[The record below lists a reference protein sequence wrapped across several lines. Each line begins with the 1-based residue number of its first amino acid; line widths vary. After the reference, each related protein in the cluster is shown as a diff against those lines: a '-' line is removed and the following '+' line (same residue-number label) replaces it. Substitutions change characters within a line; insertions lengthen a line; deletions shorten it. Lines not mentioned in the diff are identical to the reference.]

1 MAMTK
6 GIGSFLLGAA
16 LVLVAGCERAEPQ
29 AEQGGTPALEESSS
43 QEATAEQGQ
52 VAEEEPQRPPGHSME
67 SIFASLDWNEDG
79 MIDCGELRQSE
90 CFGNGGELF
99 AEEVGYT
106 TPLSPAACSRNEAC
120 AALLARGMEFDESLI
135 TRDELVTAF
144 MQLDADGDGVVSCAE
159 VPDAA
164 VCVDGDESDEVAFND
179 CIGDMGCQ
187 TQIPFE
193 GWPGAAED
201 DEENED
207 EEPAEDAAGEEE
219 EPAE

>member
-1 MAMTK
+1 MSKKNLAWNV
-6 GIGSFLLGAA
+6 ILC
-16 LVLVAGCERAEPQ
+16 VAVTLSWGCERAEAPGEPSTR
-29 AEQGGTPALEESSS
+29 AEPSS
-43 QEATAEQGQ
+43 QGQATEPDEPE
-52 VAEEEPQRPPGHSME
+52 EEEPPPPPGHSME
-67 SIFASLDWNEDG
+67 SIFASLDWDEDG

-120 AALLARGMEFDESLI
+120 AALLARGMEFDETLI

-144 MQLDADGDGVVSCAE
+144 MQLDTDGDGVVSCAE

-164 VCVDGDESDEVAFND
+164 VCVDGDENSEVAFND

-187 TQIPFE
+187 MQIPFD

-201 DEENED
+201 NDED
-207 EEPAEDAAGEEE
+207 EEE
-219 EPAE
+219 EPALDATGQEEEPAE